1 MQVTVSINS
10 QNYTLTYNS
19 ATGAYEATMNAP
31 QGSSFNLPGG
41 YYPVSV
47 TATDEAGNTAS
58 ADSNHQTL
66 GESLRLVVKEKVAP
80 VISITSPTD
89 GALNTDGKPNIA
101 FTLRDNTSQTTGFSG
116 VNLSSLVLKVNGN
129 AVPSSAITSN
139 AVTGGYNCSY
149 RPSDILPDGTNTIT
163 VDVSDNDGNA
173 ASTSTVSFKV
183 DTVAPS
189 LNISNPTQGAIV
201 NDENITVIGTTSD
214 SVSSPVTVKIK
225 VGSVDQGAVTVESDG
240 SFTKT
245 ITLSEGTNTIEITA
259 TDKAGK
265 STVVTR
271 TVILKTTVP
280 VIRSVSIIPNPTDA
294 GRTYTISVVVEDEN

>member
-58 ADSNHQTL
+58 VDSNHQTL

-201 NDENITVIGTTSD
+201 NDENITVVGTTSD
-214 SVSSPVTVKIK
+214 SVSSPVTVIIK
-225 VGSVDQGAVTVESDG
+225 VGAVDQGNVTVESDG